1 VLDQSAKANI
11 THDRERFIVKG
22 NEFHYLGFNGFR
34 LWVVLLKFLLFQITA
49 QLVDYSIHT
58 ADIVG

>member
-1 VLDQSAKANI
+1 L
-11 THDRERFIVKG
+11 IVKG

-34 LWVVLLKFLLFQITA
+34 LWVVSLKLLLFQMTA
-49 QLVDYSIHT
+49 WLVDYSIHT